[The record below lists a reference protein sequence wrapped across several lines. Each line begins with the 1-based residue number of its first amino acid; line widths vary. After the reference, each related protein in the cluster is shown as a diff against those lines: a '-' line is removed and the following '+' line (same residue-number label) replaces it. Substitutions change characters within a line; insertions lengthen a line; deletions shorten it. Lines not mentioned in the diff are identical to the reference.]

1 MAAALPLGIS
11 AAGGDVARRDAML
24 TMGDFCPSGSKV
36 GAGTALG
43 ELQPSDKSVSNLTMS
58 R

>member
-1 MAAALPLGIS
+1 MTAALPLGIS

-43 ELQPSDKSVSNLTMS
+43 ELQPSD
-58 R
+58 